1 MSIKVKT
8 NGSVGLKFGPEE
20 KTAASKRK
28 RKGANFLAE
37 NASGPILKTEAA
49 PTSLKATTQ
58 TMLKND
64 TATAPSVTQSDFVK
78 AGDEGKPRMEQDA
91 PQQLTPQRP
100 LTRKGDGAVEAAPRQ
115 KLYFDQRTGRTTNRL
130 RFHEKQEHTTR
141 RTAGGALRLTNRA
154 TPGANDN
161 TDPSKESAQFAKS
174 TAKETAYRAGSGAIR
189 LHQHRVNRRNAL
201 DAVPGETE
209 APVKLSNPV
218 SKRMQRKNIKK
229 QYAAARYNRTADVPG
244 PAAASSVA
252 RKGGASAKRTSRFV
266 EKGKEVLHLAK
277 KKALSIVALI
287 AAVIMLPTLLLPS
300 CGMLMGGGSGIVDMT
315 SYQPDDEALLGAE
328 AAYCEMED
336 ALRERLDS
344 SNYEAAHDYDEYH
357 YELDSIEH
365 DPYVLISMLC
375 AAHEGAW
382 TLEEV
387 MPTLELWFSMQYTV
401 TETVVETPIETD
413 PPEPSDP
420 PTPSDPPPNN
430 PPDPPRPPGPR
441 PGGEEPQS
449 NRAGTQADDPAPE
462 TYKTCTVKLENYN
475 LAHLPVYTLS
485 QSKLE
490 IYSLYMSTL
499 GNRDDLFPNSEYV
512 GRYGEGTYMDYA
524 IPTEALEDAVFAAM
538 MYEAKK
544 YLGYPY
550 VWGGSSPST
559 SFDCSGYVSWVIN
572 HTIVNGEPVWGNIG
586 RRNVTGIYQLCTPTS
601 TPHPGD
607 LVFFERTYDEP
618 GFTHIG
624 IYVGTNPDNGH
635 RMMLH
640 CGDPIGYADLSS
652 PYWVEHLYGY
662 GKMKKP

>member
-8 NGSVGLKFGPEE
+8 SGSIGLKFGPEE
-20 KTAASKRK
+20 EAAALKR
-28 RKGANFLAE
+28 RRQGGELLAE
-37 NASGPILKTEAA
+37 NASGPGLKTDAA
-49 PTSLKATTQ
+49 PTALKTTEPL
-58 TMLKND
+58 MLKNNA
-64 TATAPSVTQSDFVK
+64 ATVP
-78 AGDEGKPRMEQDA
+78 DEASPRMEQDA

-100 LTRKGDGAVEAAPRQ
+100 FSRKGDGTVEAAPRQ
-115 KLYFDQRTGRTTNRL
+115 KRYFDQRTGRTTNRL

-141 RTAGGALRLTNRA
+141 RAADGALRFANRA

-174 TAKETAYRAGSGAIR
+174 TAKETVYRAGNGAKK
-189 LHQHRVNRRNAL
+189 LHQHRVNRRNAI
-201 DAVPGETE
+201 DADPGGME

-229 QYAAARYNRTADVPG
+229 QYAAARYNRAADVPG
-244 PAAASSVA
+244 PAIANSVVRKSGAAAS
-252 RKGGASAKRTSRFV
+252 KTTRFA
-266 EKGKEVLHLAK
+266 EKGKNLLHFAK
-277 KKALSIVALI
+277 KKAVRIVALI
-287 AAVIMLPTLLLPS
+287 AAAIMLPTLLLPS
-300 CGMLMGGGSGIVDMT
+300 CGMLMGGGSGIVNMT

-357 YELDSIEH
+357 YELDTIEH

-375 AAHEGAW
+375 AVYEGAW

-401 TETVVETPIETD
+401 TETVSETPIETG
-413 PPEPSDP
+413 PPEA
-420 PTPSDPPPNN
+420 SDPPPNN

-449 NRAGTQADDPAPE
+449 NGAKTNADDPAPE
-462 TYKTCTVKLENYN
+462 SHKTCTVKLENFN
-475 LAHLPVYTLS
+475 LAHLPVYTLTQS
-485 QSKLE
+485 QLE
-490 IYSLYMSTL
+490 IYSMYMSTL
-499 GNRDDLFPNSEYV
+499 GNREDLFPESEYI
-512 GRYGEGTYMDYA
+512 GRYGTGTYMDYA
-524 IPTEALEDAVFAAM
+524 IPTEALSDEVFAAM

-559 SFDCSGYVSWVIN
+559 SFDCSGFVSWVIN
-572 HTIVNGEPVWGNIG
+572 HTYVNGELVWGNIG

>member
-28 RKGANFLAE
+28 RKGANFLVE

-64 TATAPSVTQSDFVK
+64 TATALSVAQSDFVK
-78 AGDEGKPRMEQDA
+78 AGDEGKLRMEQDA

-100 LTRKGDGAVEAAPRQ
+100 FPRKGDGAVEAAPRQ

-141 RTAGGALRLTNRA
+141 RAADGALRFANRA
-154 TPGANDN
+154 TPGANEN

-174 TAKETAYRAGSGAIR
+174 TAKETVYRAGSGAKR
-189 LHQHRVNRRNAL
+189 LHQHRVNRRNAV

-209 APVKLSNPV
+209 APVKLSNPI
-218 SKRMQRKNIKK
+218 SKRMQKKNIKK
-229 QYAAARYNRTADVPG
+229 QYAAARYNRAADVPG
-244 PAAASSVA
+244 PSAASSVV
-252 RKGGASAKRTSRFV
+252 RKGGATAKRTSRFA
-266 EKGKEVLHLAK
+266 EKGKKLLHFAK
-277 KKALSIVALI
+277 KKGLSIIALI

-300 CGMLMGGGSGIVDMT
+300 CGMLMGGGSGIIDMT
-315 SYQPDDEALLGAE
+315 SYQPDDDALLGAE

-344 SNYEAAHDYDEYH
+344 ANYEAAHDYDEYH
-357 YELDSIEH
+357 YELDTIEH

-401 TETVVETPIETD
+401 TETVVETPIETA
-413 PPEPSDP
+413 PPEPLDP
-420 PTPSDPPPNN
+420 PSPS
-430 PPDPPRPPGPR
+430 DPPRPPGPR

-449 NRAGTQADDPAPE
+449 NRAEAQADDPAPE
-462 TYKTCTVKLENYN
+462 TYKTCTVKLENFN

-485 QSKLE
+485 QSQLE
-490 IYSLYMSTL
+490 VYSMYMSTL
-499 GNRDDLFPNSEYV
+499 GNREDLFPDSEYV
-512 GRYGEGTYMDYA
+512 GRYGEGSYMDYA
-524 IPTEALEDAVFAAM
+524 IPTEALSDEKFAAIM
-538 MYEAKK
+538 AEATK

-550 VWGGSSPST
+550 VWGGASPAT

-572 HTIVNGEPVWGNIG
+572 HCGLGWNIG
-586 RRNVTGIYQLCTPTS
+586 RRGATGLYNLCTPTS

-607 LVFFERTYDEP
+607 LVFFENTYQASP
-618 GFTHIG
+618 QPLCTHVG
-624 IYVGTNPDNGH
+624 IYVGVNPENGH
-635 RMMLH
+635 RMMIH
-640 CGDPIGYADLSS
+640 CGDPISYADLSNS
-652 PYWVEHLYGY
+652 YWVEHLYAFGRL
-662 GKMKKP
+662 PDP

>member
-8 NGSVGLKFGPEE
+8 NGSVGLKFGPE
-20 KTAASKRK
+20 KKAAASKR
-28 RKGANFLAE
+28 RRNDANFLAE
-37 NASGPILKTEAA
+37 NASGPNLKTEAA
-49 PTSLKATTQ
+49 PTSF
-58 TMLKND
+58 
-64 TATAPSVTQSDFVK
+64 VTQSDFVK

-100 LTRKGDGAVEAAPRQ
+100 FPRKGDGAVEAAPRQ

-141 RTAGGALRLTNRA
+141 RAADGALRFANRA

-161 TDPSKESAQFAKS
+161 SDPSKESAQFAKS
-174 TAKETAYRAGSGAIR
+174 TAKETVYRVGSGAKR

-201 DAVPGETE
+201 NAVPGETE

-229 QYAAARYNRTADVPG
+229 QYAAARYNRAADVPG
-244 PAAASSVA
+244 PAAANSVG
-252 RKGGASAKRTSRFV
+252 RKSGAAVSKTSRFA

-300 CGMLMGGGSGIVDMT
+300 CGMLMGGGSGIVDGT
-315 SYQPDDEALLGAE
+315 SYQPDDDALLSAE

-336 ALRERLDS
+336 ALQERLDS
-344 SNYEAAHDYDEYH
+344 ANYEAAHDYDEYH

-401 TETVVETPIETD
+401 TETVVEPPIETD

-420 PTPSDPPPNN
+420 PSPS
-430 PPDPPRPPGPR
+430 DPPRPPGPR
-441 PGGEEPQS
+441 PGGEVPQS
-449 NRAGTQADDPAPE
+449 NHAETQADDPAPE
-462 TYKTCTVKLENYN
+462 TYKTCTVKLENFN

-485 QSKLE
+485 QSQLE
-490 IYSLYMSTL
+490 VYSMYMSTL
-499 GNRDDLFPNSEYV
+499 GNREDLFPDSEYV
-512 GRYGEGTYMDYA
+512 GRYGEGSYMDYA
-524 IPTEALEDAVFAAM
+524 ILTEALSDEVFAAM
-538 MYEAKK
+538 MTEAKK

-550 VWGGSSPST
+550 VWGGSTPQT
-559 SFDCSGYVSWVIN
+559 SFDCSGFVSWVIN
-572 HTIVNGEPVWGNIG
+572 HTYVNGELVWGNIG

-607 LVFFERTYDEP
+607 LVFFERTYDET

>member
-28 RKGANFLAE
+28 RKDANFLAE

-64 TATAPSVTQSDFVK
+64 TATALSVAQSDFVK
-78 AGDEGKPRMEQDA
+78 AGDEGKLRMEQDA
-91 PQQLTPQRP
+91 PQQLTPQRQFP
-100 LTRKGDGAVEAAPRQ
+100 RKGDGAVEAAPRQ

-130 RFHEKQEHTTR
+130 RFHEKQKHTTR
-141 RTAGGALRLTNRA
+141 RAADGALRFANRA

-161 TDPSKESAQFAKS
+161 SDPSKESAQFAKS
-174 TAKETAYRAGSGAIR
+174 TAKEAVYRAGSGAKK
-189 LHQHRVNRRNAL
+189 LHQYRVNRRNAL
-201 DAVPGETE
+201 DAIPGETE

-266 EKGKEVLHLAK
+266 EKGKEVLYLAK

-300 CGMLMGGGSGIVDMT
+300 CGMLMGGGSGIVDGT
-315 SYQPDDEALLGAE
+315 SYQPDDDALLGAE
-328 AAYCEMED
+328 AAYCEMEN

-344 SNYEAAHDYDEYH
+344 SNYEEAHDYDEYH

-420 PTPSDPPPNN
+420 PSPS
-430 PPDPPRPPGPR
+430 DPPRPPGPR
-441 PGGEEPQS
+441 PGGEVPQS
-449 NRAGTQADDPAPE
+449 NHAETQADDSASE
-462 TYKTCTVKLENYN
+462 TYKTCNVKLENFN

-485 QSKLE
+485 QSQLE
-490 IYSLYMSTL
+490 VYSMYMSTL
-499 GNRDDLFPNSEYV
+499 GNREDLFPDSEYV
-512 GRYGEGTYMDYA
+512 GRYGEGSYMDFA
-524 IPTEALEDAVFAAM
+524 IPTEALSDEVFAAM
-538 MYEAKK
+538 MTEAKK

-550 VWGGSSPST
+550 VWGGSTPQT
-559 SFDCSGYVSWVIN
+559 SFDCSGFVSWVIN
-572 HTIVNGEPVWGNIG
+572 HTYVNGELVWGYIG
-586 RRNVTGIYQLCTPTS
+586 RRGVTGIYSLCTPTS

-607 LVFFERTYDEP
+607 LVFFTGTYDTD
-618 GFTHIG
+618 GFSHIG